1 MYEKYISF
9 LIRYRYVLI
18 IVCVLA
24 IALASKGLER
34 IVMVS
39 DYKSFLDKDYPR
51 LLELEKIESIFRANH
66 NLLIAV
72 APKDGV
78 VFKAETIELLQ
89 QMTEQS
95 WLLPYASRV
104 DSLTNYQH
112 TDVNGDDLVVGD
124 LLPQGELITSQLL
137 ARASHI
143 AANEPEIKH
152 NLISLDQTV
161 AVVSVTFDIP
171 AEGVSADINR
181 QIIIAVDNMVDHFR
195 RLNPD
200 NQFHIT
206 GILLVDDALSKYGQK
221 DSQTL
226 IPAMLLLMVIVLLF
240 MTRSFSGVFSAS
252 LVVIFTGIGT
262 LGLLGWTGWIIDP
275 GSAVSPIVIMTL
287 AVADSIHIIEGM
299 QKAMRDGMD
308 KLAAVKESLRDNWVP
323 VFLTSLT
330 TVMGVVTF
338 TFAEMPSLRRLGITV
353 ALGVSIAFVLSVT
366 LLPALLSLLPMRV
379 PRERKPS
386 PIFAWFAEFAI
397 RYYKIIVSLVM
408 VVALVLIGLVPLN
421 RFNDSPSSM
430 LALSTPERQ
439 AIEFYEDHVSGV
451 VKIDVAIFSDKSGG
465 VNDPAFLGKAEEF
478 TRWLRAQE
486 TIDHV
491 TSLTD
496 IVKRLNQNM
505 HGNDSQWYRLPES
518 KELAAQ
524 YLLLYEMSLP
534 YGLDLNNQLDQDKS
548 AIRMTVIMGRAD
560 SQKVVE
566 TQRAIEAWFINN
578 APQLRAVVT
587 GSTPIVAELSYVY
600 MIPSMMKGGVIAIL
614 MVSFVLFI
622 ALRSVKLGFIGML
635 ANILPVSMGY
645 GLWYLINGQVNFF
658 IASVAGVCLGVVV
671 DFAVH
676 YLSKYQRSRL
686 AGNGTEEAIRY
697 AFTKTGRPLWTTM
710 VVLVS
715 GFWLLTLSAVT
726 LNSGMGLLTGIVIIL
741 ALLFDFIVLPA
752 LLMVFDRHRKIAF

>member
-1 MYEKYISF
+1 MYEKYIAS
-9 LIRYRYVLI
+9 LIRYRYLLI
-18 IVCVLA
+18 IISVLA

-51 LLELEKIESIFRANH
+51 LVELEKIESIFSANH

-78 VFKAETIELLQ
+78 VFKAETVQLLQ
-89 QMTEQS
+89 EITEQS

-112 TDVNGDDLVVGD
+112 TDVDGDDLVVGD
-124 LLPQGELITSQLL
+124 LLPQDQPVTADSLEK
-137 ARASHI
+137 ASRI
-143 AANEPEIKH
+143 AANEPSLKH
-152 NLISLDQTV
+152 NLISLDQKV
-161 AVVSVTFDIP
+161 AVVSVTFGIP
-171 AEGVSADINR
+171 DDGNSAGINR
-181 QIIIAVDNMVDHFR
+181 EIIIAVDKMLDAFR
-195 RLNPD
+195 SQNPE
-200 NQFHIT
+200 NQFHLT
-206 GILLVDDALSKYGQK
+206 GVLLVDDALSKYGQK
-221 DSQTL
+221 DSETL
-226 IPAMLLLMVIVLLF
+226 IPAMLGLMVVVLLF
-240 MTRSFSGVFSAS
+240 MTRSITGVFSAS
-252 LVVIFTGIGT
+252 LIVIFTGIGT
-262 LGLLGWTGWIIDP
+262 MGLLGWSGWIIDP

-299 QKAMRDGMD
+299 QKAMREGMD

-338 TFAEMPSLRRLGITV
+338 TFAEMPSLRRLGVTV
-353 ALGVSIAFVLSVT
+353 ALGVSIAFILSVT
-366 LLPALLSLLPMRV
+366 LLPALLSVLPMRV
-379 PRERKPS
+379 PRERKKS
-386 PIFAWFAEFAI
+386 PVFAWLAEFAI
-397 RYYKIIVSLVM
+397 SHYKIIVS
-408 VVALVLIGLVPLN
+408 VAMILALILIALMPMN

-465 VNDPAFLGKAEEF
+465 VNDPIFLAKTEQFAN
-478 TRWLRAQE
+478 WLRKQD
-486 TIDHV
+486 TVDHV

-505 HGNDSQWYRLPES
+505 HSNEPDWYRLPES

-548 AIRMTVIMGRAD
+548 AVRMTVIMGRAD

-566 TQRAIEAWFINN
+566 TQRAIEAWFVDN

-600 MIPSMMKGGVIAIL
+600 MIPSMMKGGGIAIL

-686 AGNGTEEAIRY
+686 AGNSAEDAIRY
-697 AFTKTGRPLWTTM
+697 AFSKTGRPLWTTM

-752 LLMVFDRHRKIAF
+752 LLMVFDRHRKTMI